1 MAAAEVGEW
10 YAPLLQH
17 NLAPSHWL
25 INLDRMNQSISM
37 EADLLSAQE
46 TCHLLGIS
54 QATLYAY
61 VSRGLLESRPGADHR
76 SRAYRRQD
84 VEKLLQRKREGR
96 GAARGAAQSLDRGL
110 PVMETRI
117 SLIRHDGPYYRGQSA
132 VAAVRAGAT
141 LEDTACLLWDCGE
154 QDPFLQPPLPEWPA
168 PADRIA
174 SDASLPPLERT
185 LSVIPLL
192 ALQVRHSFNSSPAI
206 RREIAA
212 SLLRQNAA
220 LLIAAAPSDQPVHE
234 ILAQHWCPGDAAF
247 AQLVRAALVLCADH
261 ELNVSAFAAR
271 VVASTGAHLHAT
283 VCSGL
288 AALSGPRHGGA
299 TARAYALIDDA
310 LQATSTSTFIASRWQ
325 RGDEL
330 PGFGHA
336 LYPDGDPRAA
346 ELLRMLREKP
356 AHASA
361 MQRIDALLH
370 AAQDASGQHPN
381 VDFALASLCHVYAL
395 PASAALV
402 LFAAGRLA
410 GWLAHALEQQ
420 ALGKLIRPR
429 ASYTGIEPDHALAAE

>member
-1 MAAAEVGEW
+1 
-10 YAPLLQH
+10 
-17 NLAPSHWL
+17 
-25 INLDRMNQSISM
+25 M

-117 SLIRHDGPYYRGQSA
+117 SLIRNDGPYYRGQSA

-141 LEDTACLLWDCGE
+141 LEDAARLLWDCGE
-154 QDPFLQPPLPEWPA
+154 QNPFLQPPPAEWPA

-212 SLLRQNAA
+212 TLLRQNAA
-220 LLIAAAPSDQPVHE
+220 LLIATAPSDQPVHE
-234 ILAQHWCPGDAAF
+234 LLAGHWRPGDAVF
-247 AQLVRAALVLCADH
+247 AELVRAALVLCADH

-299 TARAYALIDDA
+299 TARAYALIEDA
-310 LQATSTSTFIASRWQ
+310 RDAAQVAGFIHARWQ

-336 LYPDGDPRAA
+336 LYPDGDPRGA
-346 ELLRMLREKP
+346 ELLAMLRQT
-356 AHASA
+356 HASTETMQLLEAIITA
-361 MQRIDALLH
+361 MEE
-370 AAQDASGQHPN
+370 ASGQRPN
-381 VDFALASLCHVYAL
+381 IDFMLAALCHTHGL
-395 PASAALV
+395 PAAPALV
-402 LFAAGRLA
+402 LFAAGRLS

-420 ALGKLIRPR
+420 MLGKLIRPR
-429 ASYTGIEPDHALAAE
+429 ARYTGIEPEQTS